1 MKAPWGPLVQWAE
14 TRWAGLRARG
24 SERRSHNAAVNL
36 AIERVVEQADPRLRG
51 LMGYRKALFPVV
63 EEGLAY
69 SEELATRLPGPVRLD
84 RAAWSA
90 DPLVSALFGD
100 VEALRRV
107 ISGPAVRA
115 WAKAHPME
123 TGDCYGILL
132 AWPQVRNQF
141 GVELEGETLKRDVPQ
156 TTLGFA
162 NAELVLPGTDLEE
175 VRRNLVQ
182 RILDALVAEAVRG
195 LTERET
201 QIAEIEE
208 RLRMVRLKRKALSP
222 VGLDLL
228 QDGSGIQPEEGDA
241 LGQRVTELE
250 QELELASAG
259 FRTPGDY
266 LVRLVEALRNPRGR
280 ADIRR
285 ERVML
290 DRMNI
295 IRDEAE
301 AEGATEIEFTYG
313 YRGERRGRVLLLV
326 QFPRDEMIQEA
337 ELMAAVDRFLAN

>member
-1 MKAPWGPLVQWAE
+1 
-14 TRWAGLRARG
+14 
-24 SERRSHNAAVNL
+24 
-36 AIERVVEQADPRLRG
+36 
-51 LMGYRKALFPVV
+51 
-63 EEGLAY
+63 
-69 SEELATRLPGPVRLD
+69 
-84 RAAWSA
+84 
-90 DPLVSALFGD
+90 
-100 VEALRRV
+100 
-107 ISGPAVRA
+107 
-115 WAKAHPME
+115 ME

-162 NAELVLPGTDLEE
+162 NAELVLPGTDLDE
-175 VRRNLVQ
+175 VRRKLVQ
-182 RILDALVAEAVRG
+182 GILDALAAEAIRG

-201 QIAEIEE
+201 QIAEIED
-208 RLRMVRLKRKALSP
+208 RLRMVRLKRKALNP

-228 QDGSGIQPEEGDA
+228 RDGSSTQPEEGEA
-241 LGQRVTELE
+241 LGRRIAELE

-266 LVRLVEALRNPRGR
+266 LMRLVEALSNPRGR

-295 IRDEAE
+295 IRDGAGT
-301 AEGATEIEFTYG
+301 EGATEIEFTYG
-313 YRGERRGRVLLLV
+313 YRGGRRGRVLLLV
-326 QFPRDEMIQEA
+326 QFPRSEMIQEA

>member
-1 MKAPWGPLVQWAE
+1 MTAPWGPLVQWAE
-14 TRWAGLRARG
+14 TRWASLRARG
-24 SERRSHNAAVNL
+24 SERRNHIAAVNR

-69 SEELATRLPGPVRLD
+69 SEELAARFPGPVRLD

-90 DPLVSALFGD
+90 DPQVNALFGD

-115 WAKAHPME
+115 WAKANPME

-162 NAELVLPGTDLEE
+162 NAELVLPGTDLDE
-175 VRRNLVQ
+175 VRRKLVQ
-182 RILDALVAEAVRG
+182 GILDALVAEAIRG

-201 QIAEIEE
+201 KIAEIED
-208 RLRMVRLKRKALSP
+208 RLRMVRLKRKALNP

-228 QDGSGIQPEEGDA
+228 RDGSSSQPEEGEA
-241 LGQRVTELE
+241 LGRRIAELE

-259 FRTPGDY
+259 LRTPGDY
-266 LVRLVEALRNPRGR
+266 LMRLVEALSNPRGR

-295 IRDEAE
+295 IPDGAE

-326 QFPRDEMIQEA
+326 QFPRGEMIQEA